1 MNKKGNM
8 QTIIGTILLFSV
20 VIFIFLF
27 STVGVKQI
35 FSENIIAP
43 TLSELSPQVSAS
55 TQTTISSWK
64 DIFDLEWFDYD
75 LFFLVF
81 VLVAFSG
88 TVLSAYKEKKL
99 GWTSFFGYITIGSYV
114 FLLALTFVTTISD
127 WLMVNFYQ
135 NLFNLMLVDTPI
147 IDFFIEQIHIISF
160 IWFLVVIFVN
170 QFDLGGFVKR
180 NTDEGIVEE

>member
-1 MNKKGNM
+1 MKKKGNM

-20 VIFIFLF
+20 VMFVFLF
-27 STVGVKQI
+27 STIGLKQI

-43 TLSELSPQVSAS
+43 VLTELSPQVSTA
-55 TQTTISSWK
+55 TQTTINDYSLTYA
-64 DIFDLEWFDYD
+64 LEWFDYD
-75 LFFLVF
+75 LFFLIF

-99 GWTSFFGYITIGSYV
+99 GWMSFFGYITVGSYV

-127 WLMVNFYQ
+127 WLILNFYQ
-135 NLFNLMLVDTPI
+135 NLFNLMVIDTPI
-147 IDFFIEQIHIISF
+147 IDFFIEEIHIISF
-160 IWFLVVIFVN
+160 IWFIIIIFVN